1 MPVLLIQNL
10 TLCRSFAVHFYA
22 TLYLLSFAVFVLEP
36 LAMHCQLTL
45 GERIIPV
52 CL

>member
-1 MPVLLIQNL
+1 MLVLLIQNP
-10 TLCRSFAVHFYA
+10 TLCRSLAVHFYA
-22 TLYLLSFAVFVLEP
+22 TLYLLSFAFFVLEP

-45 GERIIPV
+45 DDRIIPV